1 MPRGLADAVG
11 PRGLGD
17 GEDRGEETRGGG
29 EGGAGGARGG
39 DGAVRDGWEAE
50 SDATGVAHR
59 GARDRRAVGG
69 DHLPARAV
77 ELRLRGDDEEGRAA
91 ARAETSPRAVGS
103 ARDGRKRLRGSK
115 GGGYRRVGGERLDV
129 ETGGDAAGRLR
140 FNVARP
146 FERTHT
152 SFAESVAA
160 TQSRGSSGRLSGA
173 RGALETR
180 DARSRA
186 SSSPAGA
193 RAHLTSGPRRAKSTP
208 SLFSP
213 FPSDE
218 PRGLRFFQT
227 GSREDF
233 EPRGAPPPVRAE
245 NRCCV
250 PESTR
255 AGGIPLIGPLPR
267 AATGSRGVGM
277 GSDAWSPKRRTSI
290 GSRPIHYDAYAKMS
304 TPQKAKLGRRY
315 RRAVRV
321 VPRALALV
329 VALYA
334 AALLAYFGKYRVR
347 PRHHTAPD
355 LPAVLREG
363 EIETSSAR
371 RLLCSAE
378 PSAGAIPRPRTG

>member
-1 MPRGLADAVG
+1 M
-11 PRGLGD
+11 D
-17 GEDRGEETRGGG
+17 GSACEDRG
-29 EGGAGGARGG
+29 
-39 DGAVRDGWEAE
+39 
-50 SDATGVAHR
+50 
-59 GARDRRAVGG
+59 
-69 DHLPARAV
+69 
-77 ELRLRGDDEEGRAA
+77 GRVS
-91 ARAETSPRAVGS
+91 E
-103 ARDGRKRLRGSK
+103 
-115 GGGYRRVGGERLDV
+115 VGGERLDV

-146 FERTHT
+146 FERTHILRGERGGDPEQRLQRPPERR
-152 SFAESVAA
+152 AERSK
-160 TQSRGSSGRLSGA
+160 
-173 RGALETR
+173 R

-233 EPRGAPPPVRAE
+233 ELRGAPPPVRAE

-329 VALYA
+329 VALPFT
-334 AALLAYFGKYRVR
+334 ALLCAYFGKYRVR

-355 LPAVLREG
+355 LPAVLREAR
-363 EIETSSAR
+363 SRRAR
-371 RLLCSAE
+371 RGVCCARPS
-378 PSAGAIPRPRTG
+378 PSAGAIPRPRTGVTTEPRPRTPTGTRPRAGDAASP